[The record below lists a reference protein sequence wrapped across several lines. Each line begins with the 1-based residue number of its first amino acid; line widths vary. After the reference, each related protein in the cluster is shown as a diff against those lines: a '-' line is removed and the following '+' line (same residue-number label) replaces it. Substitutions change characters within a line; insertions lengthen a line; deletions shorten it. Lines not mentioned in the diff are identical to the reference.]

1 MLKPCGDQCVCV
13 CVFGSFSRRVSPPSL
28 HANEE
33 MLSEDSEEEEMDARD
48 TPIVIN
54 NRKST

>member
-1 MLKPCGDQCVCV
+1 M
-13 CVFGSFSRRVSPPSL
+13 

-54 NRKST
+54 NRETTYRYCLNTRTNRVKF

>member
-1 MLKPCGDQCVCV
+1 M
-13 CVFGSFSRRVSPPSL
+13 

-54 NRKST
+54 NRKAT

>member
-1 MLKPCGDQCVCV
+1 M
-13 CVFGSFSRRVSPPSL
+13 